1 MRKIGIILIASVMV
15 LVMAS
20 SCRVVHIVTPEDF
33 FETTGEV
40 SATTAA
46 REIDLNMLAKDI
58 AEEAVDCMT
67 TTLLTLTKQYL
78 SAARKAVMEER

>member
-46 REIDLNMLAKDI
+46 REIDLNLNSI
-58 AEEAVDCMT
+58 
-67 TTLLTLTKQYL
+67 LLT
-78 SAARKAVMEER
+78 MEK